1 MLPGRLSRAATT
13 IVARQSHTTES
24 ATGAGAERARA
35 EINVPMGNGIQ
46 PVVPADDDQFAV
58 SGVVLDMAATGT
70 VDGCL
75 AVTCSG

>member
-1 MLPGRLSRAATT
+1 
-13 IVARQSHTTES
+13 
-24 ATGAGAERARA
+24 
-35 EINVPMGNGIQ
+35 MGNGIQ